1 MLEITKQNLE
11 KAIERAKQNKM
22 LVKCVEFRRYEVLNR
37 ANGNRYEVHFT
48 KIAGRKFADC
58 TCPATVICKHIGAS
72 IGHHVVLA
80 SQMSRQTV

>member
-37 ANGNRYEVHFT
+37 TNGNRYTVQFF
-48 KIAGRKFADC
+48 KVGGKKFAAC

-80 SQMSRQTV
+80 SQTIQTA